1 MNVTPHHPWK
11 RTTGWLVIVL
21 VLPVLWLFRE
31 CLLPAEVLF
40 SNDGPLGLLVSQAD
54 TALNNFTGLW
64 RPSNWVGS
72 QELCAQ
78 PAFTSGLFVALGS
91 PVLFAKC
98 YAPLAL
104 IFLGLSAWFFTRR
117 AGFHPAVGAVVAGAA
132 AMSSNPLSYACWG
145 LPPKAIALAC
155 TLAAL
160 GLLLGSSGSGW
171 KGWLRV
177 LLAGLC
183 VGLNV
188 IEGADVGAILSLY
201 VAAFAVWQ
209 VFAEPGISAS
219 KTVQGGARLAI
230 VAVCAAWIAAHS
242 LSSLVGT
249 QIKGVAGM
257 QQDDASRE
265 KRWEFA
271 TFGSFPIIET
281 PRLAIPGLFGY
292 RMDSPGGS
300 AYWGSVGSSD
310 GTPQNRFSGSGE
322 YVGVLVLLVG
332 AFAFVTSLRKERSPF
347 TATERR
353 FVWFWAAIAL
363 GSLLLAYGKFAPFY
377 SFFFSL
383 PYASTIRF
391 PMKFLHG
398 MNLALWILFAYG
410 LEALARTSFAA
421 DRPRRSHLGDQIKA
435 WRSTAPN
442 GEKAWIA
449 ISGALLALAV
459 VGAAVYASR
468 APQLTRYLATIPFG
482 QGEPATAAF
491 SIGEVWIAVAFLAAS
506 VGVVA
511 LAVVGGFGG
520 TRAKAGWILLGAI
533 LVIDLLR
540 ANAPWVKH
548 YDYQV
553 RYQSNAVIDLL
564 KERPWEHRVTAF
576 VHPRLGGGQL
586 VYSPQEFPYFP
597 YLHKEWLE
605 HHFQYYNIQSL
616 DIDQMPRTPEMEAA
630 YLAAFTPPN
639 FGLASQL
646 AAIGPQMDRLAPEQ
660 AVQVRAMIPAAR
672 TNLFLVTRLWEL
684 SNTRYQLGISSG
696 IDAFNDLFDPV
707 QKRFRVKLPYT
718 LGLKPGQPPPSPSLP
733 VADAVQLITAM
744 PSEKGPLAV
753 LEFTGAL
760 PRAKIYT
767 RWETVTNDTAMLDR
781 LRSPAFDPARSVVL
795 AADPSGIGAASDA
808 APGEVGFAS
817 YAPKHVVLKTKST
830 APGVLL
836 LNDRWHPDWHV
847 TVDGAP
853 AELLR
858 ANFLMRGVAVTA
870 GEHTVEFRFAPPS
883 GTLWVS
889 LSAIIAGL
897 GCTGLLVVSR
907 SKER

>member
-1 MNVTPHHPWK
+1 MHAPSPTPVRGPGFVWAVAVFAVA
-11 RTTGWLVIVL
+11 LAV
-21 VLPVLWLFRE
+21 LFRSS
-31 CLLPAEVLF
+31 LLPSSVLF
-40 SNDGPLGLLVSQAD
+40 SNDASLGMLAAQSEIVWSNFLAYWADLNWVGQNLPSGAPSITPVSYAVLGPVLYAKFHAPFCLLLLAVSGWFFCRKANFNPWVGLLVGMA
-54 TALNNFTGLW
+54 A
-64 RPSNWVGS
+64 
-72 QELCAQ
+72 
-78 PAFTSGLFVALGS
+78 
-91 PVLFAKC
+91 
-98 YAPLAL
+98 
-104 IFLGLSAWFFTRR
+104 GLSSDF
-117 AGFHPAVGAVVAGAA
+117 V
-132 AMSSNPLSYACWG
+132 SYACWG
-145 LPPKAIALAC
+145 LPPKAVTVATSLFAI
-155 TLAAL
+155 
-160 GLLLGSSGSGW
+160 GLLMDTGTGWRRWIRVVLG
-171 KGWLRV
+171 
-177 LLAGLC
+177 GLC
-183 VGLNV
+183 VGLGV
-188 IEGADVGAILSLY
+188 VEGADVGAILSLY

-209 VFAEPGISAS
+209 MFAEPGISAG
-219 KTVQGGARLAI
+219 KVAKGGARLAI

-257 QQDDASRE
+257 QQDEASRE
-265 KRWEFA
+265 KRWEFS
-271 TFGSFPIIET
+271 TFGSFPLVET
-281 PRLAIPGLFGY
+281 PRIVVPGLFGY
-292 RMDSPGGS
+292 RMDSPGGA
-300 AYWGSVGSSD
+300 AYWGSVGSGD

-332 AFAFVTSLRKERSPF
+332 AFALVTSLRKERSPF
-347 TATERR
+347 TPAERR
-353 FVWFWAAIAL
+353 FVWFWALVAF

-377 SFFFSL
+377 QFFFAL

-398 MNLALWILFAYG
+398 MGLALWILFAYG
-410 LEALARTSFAA
+410 LEALARTAFAA
-421 DRPRRSHLGDQIKA
+421 DRSRRARLGDQIKI
-435 WRSTAPN
+435 WRATAPS

-449 ISGALLALAV
+449 VSGSLLVLAV
-459 VGAAVYASR
+459 IAAGIYSSR
-468 APQLTRYLATIPFG
+468 APQLARYLATIPFG

-553 RYQSNAVIDLL
+553 RYQSNAVVDLL
-564 KERPWEHRVTAF
+564 KERPWEQRVTAF
-576 VHPRLGGGQL
+576 VHPTLNGGQL

-605 HHFQYYNIQSL
+605 HHFQYHNIQSL

-646 AAIGPQMDRLAPEQ
+646 AAIGPQMERLAPEQ
-660 AVQVRAMIPAAR
+660 AAQVRAMMPAAR
-672 TNLFLVTRLWEL
+672 TNLFVVTRLWEL
-684 SNTRYQLGISSG
+684 TNTRYQLGISGG
-696 IDAFNDLFDPV
+696 IDVFNDLFDPV

-718 LGLKPGQPPPSPSLP
+718 LGLKPGQPQPSPSLP
-733 VADAVQLITAM
+733 VADAVQLITATQTDR
-744 PSEKGPLAV
+744 GPLAV
-753 LEFTGAL
+753 LEFNGAL
-760 PRAKIYT
+760 PRAKLYT

-781 LRSPAFDPARSVVL
+781 LRSPEFDPARSVVL
-795 AADPSGIGAASDA
+795 AADPSGVGTASDA

-817 YAPKHVVLKTKST
+817 YAPKRVVLKTKSA

-853 AELLR
+853 AGLLR
-858 ANFLMRGVAVTA
+858 ANFLMRGVAVPA

-889 LSAIIAGL
+889 LSAIVAGL
-897 GCTGLLVVSR
+897 GCAGFLVVSR
-907 SKER
+907 PKER

>member
-1 MNVTPHHPWK
+1 MRTAPHTPRD
-11 RTTGWLVIVL
+11 RTAVWLLVAL
-21 VLPVLWLFRE
+21 VLPVLWLFRSSFV
-31 CLLPAEVLF
+31 PSQVLF
-40 SNDGPLGLLVSQAD
+40 SNDGPLGALVSQAD
-54 TALNNFTGLW
+54 QVIHTFTGLW
-64 RPSNWVGS
+64 RPLNWVGNQDPSS
-72 QELCAQ
+72 Q
-78 PAFTSGLFVALGS
+78 PDVTMGLFVALGS
-91 PVLFAKC
+91 PVLFAKF
-98 YAPLAL
+98 YAPFAL
-104 IFLGLSAWFFTRR
+104 MLLGASAWFFAKQ
-117 AGFHPAVGAVVAGAA
+117 AGFRPAVGVLAA
-132 AMSSNPLSYACWG
+132 AAAGLASNPLSYACWG
-145 LPPKAIALAC
+145 LPPKALALGA

-160 GLLLGSSGSGW
+160 ALLVGSREGGLH
-171 KGWLRV
+171 GWLRV

-188 IEGADVGAILSLY
+188 VEGADVGAILSLY
-201 VAAFAVWQ
+201 IAAFAVWQ
-209 VFAEPGISAS
+209 VFAEPGISAG
-219 KTVQGGARLAI
+219 KAVKGGARLAI

-271 TFGSFPIIET
+271 TFGSFPIVET
-281 PRLAIPGLFGY
+281 PRIAIPGLFGY
-292 RMDSPGGS
+292 RMDSPGGA

-322 YVGVLVLLVG
+322 YVGVLVLLIG
-332 AFAFVTSLRKERSPF
+332 AFALVTSLRKERSPF
-347 TATERR
+347 TAAERR
-353 FVWFWAAIAL
+353 FVWFWAAVAL

-377 SFFFSL
+377 QFFFSL

-398 MNLALWILFAYG
+398 MGLALWILFAYG
-410 LEALARTSFAA
+410 LKALARSSFAA
-421 DRPRRSHLGDQIKA
+421 DRSRRGRLGDQIKA
-435 WRSTAPN
+435 WRSTAPT

-468 APQLTRYLATIPFG
+468 APQLTRYLATVPFG
-482 QGEPATAAF
+482 QGEPASAAS
-491 SIGEVWIAVAFLAAS
+491 SIGEAWITVAFLAAS

-511 LAVVGGFGG
+511 LAVVGWFGG
-520 TRAKAGWILLGAI
+520 TRARAGWILLGAI

-553 RYQSNAVIDLL
+553 RYQSNPVVDLL

-646 AAIGPQMDRLAPEQ
+646 AAIGPQMDRLAPDQ

-672 TNLFLVTRLWEL
+672 TNLFLITRLWEL

-718 LGLKPGQPPPSPSLP
+718 LGLKPGQPQPSPSLP
-733 VADAVQLITAM
+733 VADAVQLLTAM
-744 PSEKGPLAV
+744 PSETGPLAV
-753 LEFTGAL
+753 LKFTGAL
-760 PRAKIYT
+760 PRARLYT
-767 RWETVTNDTAMLDR
+767 RWETVTNDTSMLDR
-781 LRSPAFDPARSVVL
+781 LRSPAFDPAKSVVL
-795 AADPSGIGAASDA
+795 AADS
-808 APGEVGFAS
+808 V
-817 YAPKHVVLKTKST
+817 
-830 APGVLL
+830 
-836 LNDRWHPDWHV
+836 R
-847 TVDGAP
+847 
-853 AELLR
+853 
-858 ANFLMRGVAVTA
+858 
-870 GEHTVEFRFAPPS
+870 
-883 GTLWVS
+883 
-889 LSAIIAGL
+889 
-897 GCTGLLVVSR
+897 SR
-907 SKER
+907 SGVGCGSGRGELRQLCAEARRPEDEEPRLPACCCSTTGGIPIGT

>member
-1 MNVTPHHPWK
+1 
-11 RTTGWLVIVL
+11 
-21 VLPVLWLFRE
+21 
-31 CLLPAEVLF
+31 
-40 SNDGPLGLLVSQAD
+40 
-54 TALNNFTGLW
+54 
-64 RPSNWVGS
+64 
-72 QELCAQ
+72 
-78 PAFTSGLFVALGS
+78 
-91 PVLFAKC
+91 
-98 YAPLAL
+98 
-104 IFLGLSAWFFTRR
+104 
-117 AGFHPAVGAVVAGAA
+117 
-132 AMSSNPLSYACWG
+132 
-145 LPPKAIALAC
+145 
-155 TLAAL
+155 
-160 GLLLGSSGSGW
+160 
-171 KGWLRV
+171 
-177 LLAGLC
+177 
-183 VGLNV
+183 
-188 IEGADVGAILSLY
+188 
-201 VAAFAVWQ
+201 
-209 VFAEPGISAS
+209 
-219 KTVQGGARLAI
+219 
-230 VAVCAAWIAAHS
+230 
-242 LSSLVGT
+242 
-249 QIKGVAGM
+249 
-257 QQDDASRE
+257 
-265 KRWEFA
+265 
-271 TFGSFPIIET
+271 
-281 PRLAIPGLFGY
+281 
-292 RMDSPGGS
+292 
-300 AYWGSVGSSD
+300 
-310 GTPQNRFSGSGE
+310 
-322 YVGVLVLLVG
+322 
-332 AFAFVTSLRKERSPF
+332 
-347 TATERR
+347 
-353 FVWFWAAIAL
+353 
-363 GSLLLAYGKFAPFY
+363 
-377 SFFFSL
+377 
-383 PYASTIRF
+383 
-391 PMKFLHG
+391 
-398 MNLALWILFAYG
+398 ILFAYG

-421 DRPRRSHLGDQIKA
+421 DRSRRGRLGDQIKA
-435 WRSTAPN
+435 WRSTAPS
-442 GEKAWIA
+442 GEKVWIA
-449 ISGALLALAV
+449 LSGALLALAV

-468 APQLTRYLATIPFG
+468 APQLTRYLATVPFG
-482 QGEPATAAF
+482 QGEPATAGF

-553 RYQSNAVIDLL
+553 RYQSNPVIDLL

-733 VADAVQLITAM
+733 VADAVQLLTAM

-760 PRAKIYT
+760 PRARLYT

-781 LRSPAFDPARSVVL
+781 LRSTAFDPARSVVL
-795 AADPSGIGAASDA
+795 AADPSGVGAASDA
-808 APGEVGFAS
+808 APGEVSFAS
-817 YAPKHVVLKTKST
+817 YAPKHVVLKTKSA

-858 ANFLMRGVAVTA
+858 ANFLMRGVAVPA
-870 GEHTVEFRFAPPS
+870 GGHTIEFRFAPPS

>member
-1 MNVTPHHPWK
+1 M
-11 RTTGWLVIVL
+11 RTAPPSLRDRTAVWLVLAL
-21 VLPVLWLFRE
+21 VLPVLWLFRSSFV
-31 CLLPAEVLF
+31 PSQVLF
-40 SNDGPLGLLVSQAD
+40 SNDGPLGVLVSQAD
-54 TALNNFTGLW
+54 QVIHTFTGLW
-64 RPSNWVGS
+64 RPLNWVGNQDPSS
-72 QELCAQ
+72 Q
-78 PAFTSGLFVALGS
+78 PDVTMGLFVALGS
-91 PVLFAKC
+91 PVLFAKF
-98 YAPLAL
+98 YAPLSL
-104 IFLGLSAWFFTRR
+104 VLLGLSSWFFAKQ
-117 AGFHPAVGAVVAGAA
+117 AGFRPAVGVLAGAA
-132 AMSSNPLSYACWG
+132 AGLASNPLSYACWG
-145 LPPKAIALAC
+145 LPPKALALGATFAALA
-155 TLAAL
+155 
-160 GLLLGSSGSGW
+160 LLVGSREGGVR
-171 KGWLRV
+171 GWLRV

-188 IEGADVGAILSLY
+188 VEGADVGAILSLY

-209 VFAEPGISAS
+209 MFADPGISAG
-219 KTVQGGARLAI
+219 KMVKGGARLAI

-265 KRWEFA
+265 KRWEFS
-271 TFGSFPIIET
+271 TFGSFPLVET
-281 PRLAIPGLFGY
+281 PRLAVPGLFGY
-292 RMDSPGGS
+292 RMDSPGGA
-300 AYWGSVGSSD
+300 AYWGSVGSGD

-347 TATERR
+347 TVAERR
-353 FVWFWAAIAL
+353 FVWFWAAVAFV
-363 GSLLLAYGKFAPFY
+363 SLLMAYGKFAPFY
-377 SFFFSL
+377 QFFFAL

-398 MNLALWILFAYG
+398 MCLALWVLFAYG

-421 DRPRRSHLGDQIKA
+421 DRTRRGGLGDQIKA
-435 WRSTAPN
+435 WRSAAPS

-449 ISGALLALAV
+449 VSGALLMIAV
-459 VGAAVYASR
+459 VAAGIYSSR
-468 APQLTRYLATIPFG
+468 APQLARYLATIPFG

-506 VGVVA
+506 AGVVA
-511 LAVVGGFGG
+511 LAVVGWFGG

-553 RYQSNAVIDLL
+553 RYQSNPVVDLL

-646 AAIGPQMDRLAPEQ
+646 AAIGPQMERLAPDQ
-660 AVQVRAMIPAAR
+660 AAQVRAMMPAAR
-672 TNLFLVTRLWEL
+672 TNLFVVTRLWEL
-684 SNTRYQLGISSG
+684 TNTRYQLGISGG
-696 IDAFNDLFDPV
+696 IDVFNDLFDPV

-718 LGLKPGQPPPSPSLP
+718 LGLKPGQPQPSPSLP
-733 VADAVQLITAM
+733 VADAVQLITATQTDR
-744 PSEKGPLAV
+744 GPLAV

-760 PRAKIYT
+760 PRAKLYT
-767 RWETVTNDTAMLDR
+767 RWKTVTNDTAMLDR
-781 LRSPAFDPARSVVL
+781 LRSPEFDPARSVVL
-795 AADPSGIGAASDA
+795 AADPSGVGAASDA
-808 APGEVGFAS
+808 APGEVGFTS
-817 YAPKHVVLKTKST
+817 YAPKRVVLKTKSA

-847 TVDGAP
+847 TIDGAP

-858 ANFLMRGVAVTA
+858 ANFLMRGVAVPA

-897 GCTGLLVVSR
+897 GCAGFLVVSR
-907 SKER
+907 PKER

>member
-1 MNVTPHHPWK
+1 M
-11 RTTGWLVIVL
+11 RTAPPPLRDRTAVWLLVAL
-21 VLPVLWLFRE
+21 VLPVLWLFRSSFV
-31 CLLPAEVLF
+31 PSQVLF
-40 SNDGPLGLLVSQAD
+40 SNDGPLGVLVSQAD
-54 TALNNFTGLW
+54 TVIHTFTGLW
-64 RPSNWVGS
+64 RPLNWVGNQDPSS
-72 QELCAQ
+72 Q
-78 PAFTSGLFVALGS
+78 PDVTMGLFVALGS
-91 PVLFAKC
+91 PVLFAKF

-104 IFLGLSAWFFTRR
+104 MLLGASAWFFAKQ
-117 AGFHPAVGAVVAGAA
+117 AGFRPAVGVLAA
-132 AMSSNPLSYACWG
+132 AAAGLASNPLSYACWG
-145 LPPKAIALAC
+145 LPPKALALGA

-160 GLLLGSSGSGW
+160 ALLIGSREGGLR
-171 KGWLRV
+171 GWLRV

-209 VFAEPGISAS
+209 VFAEPGISAG

-271 TFGSFPIIET
+271 TQWSLPKMET
-281 PRLAIPGLFGY
+281 LRILVPGLYGY
-292 RMDSPGGS
+292 RMDTPDGG
-300 AYWGSVGSSD
+300 AYWGGVGSD
-310 GTPQNRFSGSGE
+310 GTPQGRFSGSGE

-332 AFAFVTSLRKERSPF
+332 AFGVLNSLRREKTPF
-347 TATERR
+347 TPGERR
-353 FVWFWAAIAL
+353 FVWFWAAVAL
-363 GSLLLAYGKFAPFY
+363 GSLLLAYGRFAPFY
-377 SFFFSL
+377 QYFFAL
-383 PYASTIRF
+383 PYASTIRL
-391 PMKFLHG
+391 PTKFLHG

-421 DRPRRSHLGDQIKA
+421 DRPRRSQLGEQIKA

-449 ISGALLALAV
+449 LSGALLALAV

-468 APQLTRYLATIPFG
+468 APQLTRYLATVPFG

-520 TRAKAGWILLGAI
+520 TRAKAGWILLGTI

-605 HHFQYYNIQSL
+605 HHFQYHNIQSL

-646 AAIGPQMDRLAPEQ
+646 AAVGPQMDRLAPDQ

-733 VADAVQLITAM
+733 VADAVQLLTAM

-760 PRAKIYT
+760 PRARLYT

-781 LRSPAFDPARSVVL
+781 LRSTAFDPARSVVL
-795 AADPSGIGAASDA
+795 AADPSGVGAASDA
-808 APGEVGFAS
+808 APGEVSFAS
-817 YAPKHVVLKTKST
+817 YAPKHVVLKTKSA

-858 ANFLMRGVAVTA
+858 ANFLMRGVAVPA
-870 GEHTVEFRFAPPS
+870 GGHTIEFRFAPPS